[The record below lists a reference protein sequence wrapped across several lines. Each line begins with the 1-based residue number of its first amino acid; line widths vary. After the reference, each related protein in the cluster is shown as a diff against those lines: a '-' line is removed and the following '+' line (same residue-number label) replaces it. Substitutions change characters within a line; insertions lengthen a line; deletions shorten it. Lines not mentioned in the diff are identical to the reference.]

1 MKKQYLAIAFL
12 AVALGLTACSSKKAD
27 TETTTVQAAES
38 TTEASSE
45 EEAEEEYYYGF
56 VSLVEDKVITVSDD
70 EGKTVK
76 FDITDAILTDA
87 DAVGE
92 GDEVNVGYTG
102 EMSDDVT
109 KATSVEIMTSAA
121 EVAREEEA
129 DTEDLVV
136 EGTIESADDSTITL
150 KNDEGTYT
158 LNALIAQKVTKD
170 GIKAGA
176 TAEVTYYGD
185 LEDTTDHAVATRI
198 ITEDAMDSEEAQKKT
213 LTGTAAEVETDH
225 IVLDTADPEN
235 TFFSFVG
242 TEGMF
247 DGINVGDKVT
257 VIYDGTLTENR
268 NIIRPKKYRPY
279 KSENTPVWTFLFEK
293 SSCQWNPSSKSSC
306 SFYFV
311 IS

>member
-38 TTEASSE
+38 TTESSS

-70 EGKTVK
+70 EGKTAK

-136 EGTIESADDSTITL
+136 EGT
-150 KNDEGTYT
+150 YT

-170 GIKAGA
+170 GIKAGV

-257 VIYDGTLTENR
+257 VIYDGTLTEKM
-268 NIIRPKKYRPY
+268 IPAQG
-279 KSENTPVWTFLFEK
+279 VEK
-293 SSCQWNPSSKSSC
+293 
-306 SFYFV
+306 
-311 IS
+311 

>member
-1 MKKQYLAIAFL
+1 MKQRLFALAA
-12 AVALGLTACSSKKAD
+12 AVVMALGLTACSSKKAD

-102 EMSDDVT
+102 EMSD
-109 KATSVEIMTSAA
+109 

-257 VIYDGTLTENR
+257 VIYDGTLTEKM
-268 NIIRPKKYRPY
+268 IPAQG
-279 KSENTPVWTFLFEK
+279 VEK
-293 SSCQWNPSSKSSC
+293 
-306 SFYFV
+306 
-311 IS
+311 

>member
-38 TTEASSE
+38 TTESSS

-70 EGKTVK
+70 EGKTAK

-102 EMSDDVT
+102 QMSDDVT

-170 GIKAGA
+170 GIKAGV
-176 TAEVTYYGD
+176 TTEVTYYGD

-257 VIYDGTLTENR
+257 VIYDGTLTEKM
-268 NIIRPKKYRPY
+268 IPAQG
-279 KSENTPVWTFLFEK
+279 VEK
-293 SSCQWNPSSKSSC
+293 
-306 SFYFV
+306 
-311 IS
+311 

>member
-38 TTEASSE
+38 TTESSS

-70 EGKTVK
+70 EGKTAK

-158 LNALIAQKVTKD
+158 LNALIAQKDRRKLSLV
-170 GIKAGA
+170 
-176 TAEVTYYGD
+176 
-185 LEDTTDHAVATRI
+185 LQQRLRPTTLFWTLQTRKI
-198 ITEDAMDSEEAQKKT
+198 
-213 LTGTAAEVETDH
+213 H
-225 IVLDTADPEN
+225 
-235 TFFSFVG
+235 
-242 TEGMF
+242 
-247 DGINVGDKVT
+247 
-257 VIYDGTLTENR
+257 
-268 NIIRPKKYRPY
+268 
-279 KSENTPVWTFLFEK
+279 
-293 SSCQWNPSSKSSC
+293 SSLS
-306 SFYFV
+306 
-311 IS
+311 

>member
-1 MKKQYLAIAFL
+1 MKKQYLAVAFL
-12 AVALGLTACSSKKAD
+12 AVALGITACSSKKAD
-27 TETTTVQAAES
+27 TESTTAQEVES
-38 TTEASSE
+38 TEATSDE
-45 EEAEEEYYYGF
+45 EVEEDYYYGF
-56 VSLVEDKVITVSDD
+56 VSLVEDNVITVSED
-70 EGKTVK
+70 GGNTAK
-76 FDITDAILTDA
+76 FDISDAEITGA
-87 DAVGE
+87 DEIGE
-92 GDEVNVGYTG
+92 GDEVNVGFAG
-102 EMSDDVT
+102 ELSSDVT

-129 DTEDLVV
+129 DQEDLVV

-150 KNDEGTYT
+150 KTEEGTYT

-170 GIKAGA
+170 GIKAGV
-176 TAEVTYYGD
+176 TTEVTYYGD

-257 VIYDGTLTENR
+257 VIYDGTLTEKM
-268 NIIRPKKYRPY
+268 IPAQGVEKQKYY
-279 KSENTPVWTFLFEK
+279 KTKEI
-293 SSCQWNPSSKSSC
+293 SSIQEWKYSC
-306 SFYFV
+306 MDVFV
-311 IS
+311 

>member
-76 FDITDAILTDA
+76 FDITDAIL
-87 DAVGE
+87 
-92 GDEVNVGYTG
+92 
-102 EMSDDVT
+102 SDDVT

-257 VIYDGTLTENR
+257 VIYDGTLTEKM
-268 NIIRPKKYRPY
+268 IPAQG
-279 KSENTPVWTFLFEK
+279 VEK
-293 SSCQWNPSSKSSC
+293 
-306 SFYFV
+306 
-311 IS
+311 

>member
-109 KATSVEIMTSAA
+109 KAISVEIMTSAA

-257 VIYDGTLTENR
+257 VIYDGTLTEKM
-268 NIIRPKKYRPY
+268 IPAQG
-279 KSENTPVWTFLFEK
+279 VEK
-293 SSCQWNPSSKSSC
+293 
-306 SFYFV
+306 
-311 IS
+311 

>member
-1 MKKQYLAIAFL
+1 M
-12 AVALGLTACSSKKAD
+12 
-27 TETTTVQAAES
+27 QAAES
-38 TTEASSE
+38 TTESSS

-70 EGKTVK
+70 EGKTAK

-109 KATSVEIMTSAA
+109 KATSVEIMIAA
-121 EVAREEEA
+121 EVAREEKEA

-158 LNALIAQKVTKD
+158 LNALIAKGKD
-170 GIKAGA
+170 GIKAGV

-242 TEGMF
+242 TEGC
-247 DGINVGDKVT
+247 
-257 VIYDGTLTENR
+257 LTA
-268 NIIRPKKYRPY
+268 
-279 KSENTPVWTFLFEK
+279 SM
-293 SSCQWNPSSKSSC
+293 
-306 SFYFV
+306 
-311 IS
+311 

>member
-38 TTEASSE
+38 TTESSS

-70 EGKTVK
+70 EGKTAK

-225 IVLDTADPEN
+225 IVMDTADPEN

-257 VIYDGTLTENR
+257 VIYDGTLTEKM
-268 NIIRPKKYRPY
+268 IPAQGVEKQKYY
-279 KSENTPVWTFLFEK
+279 KTKEI
-293 SSCQWNPSSKSSC
+293 SSIQEWKYSC
-306 SFYFV
+306 MDVFV
-311 IS
+311 

>member
-1 MKKQYLAIAFL
+1 MKKQYLAVAFL
-12 AVALGLTACSSKKAD
+12 AVALGITACSSKKAD
-27 TETTTVQAAES
+27 TESTTAQEVES
-38 TTEASSE
+38 TEATSDE
-45 EEAEEEYYYGF
+45 EVEEDYYYGF
-56 VSLVEDKVITVSDD
+56 VSLVEDNVITVSED

-92 GDEVNVGYTG
+92 GDEVNVGFAG
-102 EMSDDVT
+102 ELSSDVT

-129 DTEDLVV
+129 DQEDLVV

-150 KNDEGTYT
+150 KTEEGTYT

-176 TAEVTYYGD
+176 E
-185 LEDTTDHAVATRI
+185 ATRI
-198 ITEDAMDSEEAQKKT
+198 VTADAKDTEEAKKKT
-213 LTGTAAEVETDH
+213 LTGTVAEVEADH

-235 TFFSFVG
+235 TLFSFVG

-247 DGINVGDKVT
+247 DGISVGDKVT
-257 VIYDGTLTENR
+257 VIYDGTLTDKTVAAQGVE
-268 NIIRPKKYRPY
+268 
-279 KSENTPVWTFLFEK
+279 
-293 SSCQWNPSSKSSC
+293 
-306 SFYFV
+306 
-311 IS
+311 